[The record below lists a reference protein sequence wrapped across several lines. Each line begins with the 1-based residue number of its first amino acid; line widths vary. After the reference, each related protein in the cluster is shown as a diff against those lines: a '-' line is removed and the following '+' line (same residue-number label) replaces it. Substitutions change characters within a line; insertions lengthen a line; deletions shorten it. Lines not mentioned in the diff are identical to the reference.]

1 MKETVMQRK
10 SYWPILAIGV
20 LLIVM
25 PFAISLP
32 SKASEGQKMLNAFH
46 PIMQPASVKESVL
59 YYHNT
64 FVPLGQVAIGGVA
77 AAGETTQLFTGL
89 AQGLHMSPA
98 QLQTFMGK
106 NYPAMAKLLTSFPT
120 LVPVF
125 TQVGPGLTHYLP
137 LVNTMQG
144 QVKNYAAVDSLP
156 NFNLF
161 TWFFVV
167 PGLLIVLFALMGLG
181 LFQRRRVA
189 TSSSTAPDA
198 RAERELV
205 GASSKA

>member
-1 MKETVMQRK
+1 MKEAVMQRK
-10 SYWPILAIGV
+10 SYWPILVIGV

-32 SKASEGQKMLNAFH
+32 SRASAGQKMLNAFH
-46 PIMQPASVKESVL
+46 PIMQPASVQESVL
-59 YYHNT
+59 FYHNT
-64 FVPLGQVAIGGVA
+64 FVPLGQVAVGGVA

-89 AQGLHMSPA
+89 AQGLHMTPA
-98 QLQTFMGK
+98 QLQAFMSK
-106 NYPAMAKLLTSFPT
+106 DFPAMAKLLSSFPL

-125 TQVGPGLTHYLP
+125 ARVGPGLTHYLP

-156 NFNLF
+156 NFNVF

-167 PGLLIVLFALMGLG
+167 PGLLIVLLSLMGLG
-181 LFQRRRVA
+181 LFQRRRVT
-189 TSSSTAPDA
+189 TSLPTPSMA
-198 RAERELV
+198 RPERELV
-205 GASSKA
+205 GASPKA

>member
-1 MKETVMQRK
+1 MKETEVERRA
-10 SYWPILAIGV
+10 YWPILVIGV

-32 SKASEGQKMLNAFH
+32 SKASAGQKMLNAFH

-59 YYHNT
+59 FYHNT
-64 FVPLGQVAIGGVA
+64 FVPLGQVAVGGVA
-77 AAGETTQLFTGL
+77 AAGEVNQLFTGL
-89 AQGLHMSPA
+89 AQGLHMTPA
-98 QLQTFMGK
+98 QLQAFMTK
-106 NYPAMAKLLTSFPT
+106 DYPAMAKLLASFPQ

-125 TQVGPGLTHYLP
+125 SQVGPGLTHYLP
-137 LVNTMQG
+137 LVNTMNG

-167 PGLLIVLFALMGLG
+167 PGALIVMFALMGLG
-181 LFQRRRVA
+181 LFQRRRVLA
-189 TSSSTAPDA
+189 SSPAPVD
-198 RAERELV
+198 RPESELV
-205 GASSKA
+205 GSASKA

>member
-1 MKETVMQRK
+1 MERRA
-10 SYWPILAIGV
+10 YWPILVIGV

-32 SKASEGQKMLNAFH
+32 SKASAGQKMLNAFH

-59 YYHNT
+59 FYHNT
-64 FVPLGQVAIGGVA
+64 FVPLGQVAVGGVA
-77 AAGETTQLFTGL
+77 AAGEVNQLFTGL
-89 AQGLHMSPA
+89 AQGLHMTPA
-98 QLQTFMGK
+98 QLQAFMTK
-106 NYPAMAKLLTSFPT
+106 DYPAMAKLLASFPQ

-125 TQVGPGLTHYLP
+125 SQVGPGLTHYLP
-137 LVNTMQG
+137 LVNTMNG

-167 PGLLIVLFALMGLG
+167 PGALIVMFALMGLG
-181 LFQRRRVA
+181 LFQRRRVLA
-189 TSSSTAPDA
+189 SSPAPVD
-198 RAERELV
+198 RPESELV
-205 GASSKA
+205 GSASKA

>member
-1 MKETVMQRK
+1 MQRK
-10 SYWPILAIGV
+10 SYWPILVIGV

-32 SKASEGQKMLNAFH
+32 SKASAGQKMLNAFH

-59 YYHNT
+59 FYHNT
-64 FVPLGQVAIGGVA
+64 FVPLGQVAAGGAA
-77 AAGETTQLFTGL
+77 AAGETAQMFTGL
-89 AQGLHMSPA
+89 AQGMHMTPA
-98 QLQTFMGK
+98 QLQSFMAK
-106 NYPAMAKLLTSFPT
+106 NYPALDRLLTSFPL

-125 TQVGPGLTHYLP
+125 AQVGPGLTHYLP
-137 LVNTMQG
+137 LINTMQG

-167 PGLLIVLFALMGLG
+167 PGLLIVLFSLIGLG

-189 TSSSTAPDA
+189 ATSPPPPATRP
-198 RAERELV
+198 ERELV
-205 GASSKA
+205 EAAPKS

>member
-1 MKETVMQRK
+1 MQRK
-10 SYWPILAIGV
+10 SYWPILVIGV

-32 SKASEGQKMLNAFH
+32 SKASAGQRMLNAFH

-59 YYHNT
+59 FYHNT
-64 FVPLGQVAIGGVA
+64 FVPLGQVAVGGVA

-89 AQGLHMSPA
+89 AQGLHMTPA
-98 QLQTFMGK
+98 QLQAFLGK
-106 NYPAMAKLLTSFPT
+106 NYPAMAQLLASFPT

-125 TQVGPGLTHYLP
+125 SQVGPGLTHYLP

-144 QVKNYAAVDSLP
+144 QVKDYAAVDSLP

-167 PGLLIVLFALMGLG
+167 PGLLIVLFALTGLG
-181 LFQRRRVA
+181 LFQRRRVVSPTLPA
-189 TSSSTAPDA
+189 ALP
-198 RAERELV
+198 ERDLV
-205 GASSKA
+205 GASPKE